1 MGDDIYSIVSIRA
14 TRPNNRP
21 LRGLSGSEYD
31 RNRRMNKACNVS
43 VGVCAAPVILAL
55 VVLLAIEYQKYSLEK
70 ARQQRARAK
79 LQSTNSTSGNTTA
92 GRPTHDAG
100 KASSEAG
107 SPPARDQVVF
117 PAEAVLAGL
126 LFNRRRFFFG
136 RSVDSHRGPCV
147 VAAPQP
153 RCLVVW
159 QGMPARFEDDF
170 EYLAHSAGVTFSW
183 TAHQAGHPWPSNVVR
198 LTANTASGPGR
209 RQHRAEEF
217 HYGRSPGFGRSSL
230 LAGVVR
236 LSESSKLIVIDN
248 QRVRLFPHYEL
259 LVRNPPGYPVE
270 RWHQCQDRCNS
281 TEGAVFGGLEGG
293 TPTLVGRAFFD
304 GRFSPC
310 KVVAVGCVLPGGQVA
325 LIFEFLVESRGVV
338 FEWVD
343 FGGGGS
349 AKGNA
354 SDDLSGSPTSSPEV
368 AEVTVGGAL
377 VGRSR
382 PLNPDGRLLL
392 GAVVSGNG
400 SRLYAC
406 DVREPLPAPLETFQT
421 ASP

>member
-1 MGDDIYSIVSIRA
+1 MANSALLLG
-14 TRPNNRP
+14 
-21 LRGLSGSEYD
+21 LRNL
-31 RNRRMNKACNVS
+31 RVNTACNVS
-43 VGVCAAPVILAL
+43 VGMCVAPIILA
-55 VVLLAIEYQKYSLEK
+55 VIVLSAIEYQRYALEK

-79 LQSTNSTSGNTTA
+79 LESAKSANSSA
-92 GRPTHDAG
+92 GDATHESG
-100 KASSEAG
+100 KASTQG
-107 SPPARDQVVF
+107 WVPPVHDDLVF
-117 PAEAVLAGL
+117 PPEAVLAGV

-136 RSVDSHRGPCV
+136 RSLDSHQGPCV
-147 VAAPQP
+147 VAAPQR
-153 RCLVVW
+153 RCLMVW
-159 QGMPARFEDDF
+159 QGMPPRFEDDF

-183 TAHQAGHPWPSNVVR
+183 TSRQAGHPWPSNAVR
-198 LTANTASGPGR
+198 LTAYTTSSGT
-209 RQHRAEEF
+209 
-217 HYGRSPGFGRSSL
+217 SSL

-248 QRVRLFPHYEL
+248 QRVRLFPQYEL
-259 LVRNPPGYPVE
+259 LVRNTPGYPVE
-270 RWHQCQDRCNS
+270 RWHQCQDRCSS

-343 FGGGGS
+343 FRGDGG

-354 SDDLSGSPTSSPEV
+354 SDELSGSPSSPDL
-368 AEVTVGGAL
+368 AEVTVGGVL

-382 PLNPDGRLLL
+382 PLPPDGRLLL
-392 GAVVSGNG
+392 GAVVRVNA

-406 DVREPLPAPLETFQT
+406 DVREPLPAPLDTFQVLVKRPAGT
-421 ASP
+421 ELRLH